1 MIKIQGIAQNFRTL
15 LKDKGLLMIFVVCVT
30 LGILITLASGKA
42 LMDYT
47 AAEEIKT
54 KITAMEEY
62 LEKFQAKN
70 KQLESAE
77 KRPIDIKDL
86 ENVQAEILSAVQNFN
101 LQMEGLRSI
110 KDDDKIA
117 NTEPKSDAEEVVNG
131 GENKKNRKS
140 VSKNK
145 AYELTISGSYEDIMN
160 FLSNFQKQRALITM
174 RALTISPENEN
185 YKVKLNYKIYVK

>member
-1 MIKIQGIAQNFRTL
+1 MII
-15 LKDKGLLMIFVVCVT
+15 
-30 LGILITLASGKA
+30 

-47 AAEEIKT
+47 AAEEIKA
-54 KITAMEEY
+54 KITTMEEY
-62 LEKFQAKN
+62 LEKFQAK
-70 KQLESAE
+70 KQQLDSAG
-77 KRPIDIKDL
+77 KRPINIKDL

-101 LQMEGLRSI
+101 LKMEGLRSI

-131 GENKKNRKS
+131 ENKKNRRS

-145 AYELTISGSYEDIMN
+145 AYELTISGSYEDTMN

-174 RALTISPENEN
+174 RALTIAPEN
-185 YKVKLNYKIYVK
+185 

>member
-47 AAEEIKT
+47 ATEEIKT

-131 GENKKNRKS
+131 GENKKKRKS